1 MNQRFVINIGRQ
13 LGSGGHLIGQGI
25 ARELGISFYDKEL
38 IQIASQESGLAK
50 EFLEQLDEKKG
61 QGFFRGM
68 FGLRNSI
75 MIDEYY
81 FNDNYPSSEM
91 LFKIQSD
98 VIRSLAEKQ
107 SCVFVGRCADYVLKD
122 HPRAVNI
129 FITADLPDRITRV
142 CRNQK
147 MTEEK
152 AMDYIKKMDKK
163 RADYYNYYTDKQ
175 WGAAASYHLCINS
188 SALGIEETIS
198 YIIEFVEK
206 KLHFDEK

>member
-198 YIIEFVEK
+198 YIIEFVDK
-206 KLHFDEK
+206 KLHFDKK

>member
-1 MNQRFVINIGRQ
+1 MDDKFVINIGRQ
-13 LGSGGHLIGQGI
+13 LGSGGHLIGQGL

-68 FGLRNSI
+68 FGLRNSV

-129 FITADLPDRITRV
+129 FITADLPDRIARV
-142 CRNQK
+142 CRDQK

-206 KLHFDEK
+206 KLHFDKK

>member
-1 MNQRFVINIGRQ
+1 MNENFVINIGRQ
-13 LGSGGHLIGQGI
+13 LGSGGHLIGQGL

-61 QGFFRGM
+61 QGLFRGI
-68 FGLRNSI
+68 FGLRNSV
-75 MIDEYY
+75 MTDEFY

-98 VIRSLAEKQ
+98 VIRDLAEKQ

-129 FITADLPDRITRV
+129 FITADLPDRIVRV
-142 CRNQK
+142 CRDQHL
-147 MTEEK
+147 TEEK

-163 RADYYNYYTDKQ
+163 RADYYNYYTEKQ

-188 SALGIEETIS
+188 SVLGIEETTA
-198 YIIEFVEK
+198 YIREFVEK
-206 KLHFDEK
+206 KLNLTNK

>member
-198 YIIEFVEK
+198 FIIEFVEK
-206 KLHFDEK
+206 KLHFDKK

>member
-38 IQIASQESGLAK
+38 IQLASQESGLAK

-129 FITADLPDRITRV
+129 FITADLPDRINRV

-206 KLHFDEK
+206 KLHFDKK

>member
-129 FITADLPDRITRV
+129 FITADLPDRINRV

-188 SALGIEETIS
+188 SALGIEKTIS
-198 YIIEFVEK
+198 YIIEFVDK
-206 KLHFDEK
+206 KLHFDKK

>member
-129 FITADLPDRITRV
+129 FITADLPDRIARV
-142 CRNQK
+142 CRDQK

-206 KLHFDEK
+206 KLHFDKK

>member
-206 KLHFDEK
+206 KLHFDKK

>member
-129 FITADLPDRITRV
+129 FITADLPDRINRV

-206 KLHFDEK
+206 KLHFDKK

>member
-129 FITADLPDRITRV
+129 FITADLPDRIARV

-206 KLHFDEK
+206 KLHFDKK

>member
-1 MNQRFVINIGRQ
+1 
-13 LGSGGHLIGQGI
+13 LGSGGHLI
-25 ARELGISFYDKEL
+25 RKDCPELGISFYDKERFRSPRRKVGW
-38 IQIASQESGLAK
+38 QKNFWNSWTK
-50 EFLEQLDEKKG
+50 KKG

-75 MIDEYY
+75 IIDEYY

-129 FITADLPDRITRV
+129 FITADLPDRIARV
-142 CRNQK
+142 CRDQK

-163 RADYYNYYTDKQ
+163 RADYLQLLYDKPLG
-175 WGAAASYHLCINS
+175 WLLPFICASIRPHWES
-188 SALGIEETIS
+188 KETIS

-206 KLHFDEK
+206 NLHFDKN

>member
-38 IQIASQESGLAK
+38 IQLASQESGLAK

-175 WGAAASYHLCINS
+175 WGAAVSYHLCINS

-206 KLHFDEK
+206 KLHFDKK